1 MKKKLFIVL
10 SVFLVLLI
18 SFSMLIG
25 CSDSLGDKIGEATIS
40 IECTTIL
47 DNMKKA
53 EQGLIDNNLIP
64 DDGIILEKVSVSVYE
79 KDNVYTLLKRV
90 CKQNNIHLHCDFEPV
105 FKTYYI
111 KGINHIYEMSV
122 GESSGWMYFV
132 NNEQP
137 NQGASLVKVANGD
150 EIRFAYTVIAG
161 DLQ

>member
-10 SVFLVLLI
+10 SVVLVLLI
-18 SFSMLIG
+18 SFSMFIG

-40 IECTTIL
+40 IECKTIL
-47 DNMKKA
+47 NNMEKA

-64 DDGIILEKVSVSVYE
+64 NDGIILEKVSVSVYE

>member
-1 MKKKLFIVL
+1 MKKKILIVL
-10 SVFLVLLI
+10 SVFLVLSV
-18 SFSMLIG
+18 SFGMLIG
-25 CSDSLGDKIGEATIS
+25 CSESLGSKIGEATIS
-40 IECTTIL
+40 IECKTIL
-47 DNMKKA
+47 DNWKKA

-64 DDGIILEKVSVSVYE
+64 NDGIILEKTSVAIYE

-137 NQGASLVKVANGD
+137 NQGASLMKVENGD